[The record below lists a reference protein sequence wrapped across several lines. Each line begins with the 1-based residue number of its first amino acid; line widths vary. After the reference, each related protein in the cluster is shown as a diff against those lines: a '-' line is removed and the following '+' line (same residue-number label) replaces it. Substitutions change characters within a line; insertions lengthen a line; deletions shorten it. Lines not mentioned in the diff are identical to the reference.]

1 VTAARV
7 PTAYRLPP
15 GLGRGEEAD
24 YARQERARGNRLE
37 AALAEA
43 RRLWITRLLEAVRR
57 REAS

>member
-1 VTAARV
+1 MAAARV

-15 GLGRGEEAD
+15 CLGRVEEAD

-43 RRLWITRLLEAVRR
+43 RRPWLARLIEAVRR
-57 REAS
+57 K